1 VLQQRRPK
9 KISGDAAD
17 GVRPDDVG
25 EIRLDEHPAP
35 LVHSGNDVGR
45 ITDVRRDDLD
55 VVTPAEVEL
64 SCE

>member
-1 VLQQRRPK
+1 MSARSASTSIP
-9 KISGDAAD
+9 
-17 GVRPDDVG
+17 P
-25 EIRLDEHPAP
+25 
-35 LVHSGNDVGR
+35 HSCNDVGR